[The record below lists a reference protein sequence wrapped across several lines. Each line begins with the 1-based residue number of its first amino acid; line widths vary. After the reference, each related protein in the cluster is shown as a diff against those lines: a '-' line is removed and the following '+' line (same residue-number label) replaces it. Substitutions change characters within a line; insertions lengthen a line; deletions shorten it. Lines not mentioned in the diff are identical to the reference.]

1 VKKSNS
7 IAQFLMPLIFLVC
20 SIFSITE
27 AFGQAPQTNAKVLE
41 ELEKKEGYVCPPC
54 GHDCLKTIFEKAG
67 ACGACG
73 MQLADIKSVV
83 KQLRKQPAEPPSRI
97 DRKKVAIL
105 IFDGVQIIDFTGP
118 YEVFVSTYEVYTVA
132 KSLEAISTNGE
143 LSVNPAYNFENCPEP
158 DILLIPGGQVFK
170 TQSDPVV
177 LQWLRET
184 AEKSDYVLSVCNG
197 AFILAKAG
205 LLKGLTATTTR
216 PLIEGLA
223 GAAPNIKVVHNKRF
237 VDNGKIIT
245 SGGLSAGI
253 DAALHVVAK
262 IEVKQQAES
271 IAYGLEYD
279 WRQGEGL
286 VLAPSTTNSGDVKN
300 LTSPKN

>member
-1 VKKSNS
+1 MKKSSS
-7 IAQFLMPLIFLVC
+7 IAQLLIPLMFLVC
-20 SIFSITE
+20 STFSITE
-27 AFGQAPQTNAKVLE
+27 ATAQVPQIDLKLLE

-83 KQLRKQPAEPPSRI
+83 LQLRKQPAEPPSRI

-118 YEVFVSTYEVYTVA
+118 YEVFISTYEVYTVA
-132 KSLEAISTNGE
+132 KSLKAISTNGE

-158 DILLIPGGQVFK
+158 DILLIPGGQVLK

-205 LLKGLTATTTR
+205 LLNGLTATTTR
-216 PLIEGLA
+216 PLIAGLA
-223 GAAPNIKVVHNKRF
+223 GAGPNITVVRNKRF

-245 SGGLSAGI
+245 SSGLSAGI

-262 IEVKQQAES
+262 IDGKKRAEG

-279 WRQGEGL
+279 WRQNEGL
-286 VLAPSTTNSGDVKN
+286 VL
-300 LTSPKN
+300 TSPEN

>member
-1 VKKSNS
+1 MRKSNH
-7 IAQFLMPLIFLVC
+7 IYYLVILLTFFVC
-20 SIFSITE
+20 STFSITE
-27 AFGQAPQTNAKVLE
+27 TTAQVTEVDKSVLE

-54 GHDCLKTIFEKAG
+54 GHNCLKTVFEKPG
-67 ACGACG
+67 ACDACG
-73 MQLADIKSVV
+73 MQLAEIKSVV
-83 KQLRKQPAEPPSRI
+83 KRLRNQPSGLPSSV

-118 YEVFVSTYEVYTVA
+118 YEVFTSAYEVYTVA
-132 KSLEAISTNGE
+132 KSLETISTNGE
-143 LSVNPAYNFENCPEP
+143 LSVNPAYNFENFPEP
-158 DILLIPGGQVFK
+158 DILLVPGGQVLQ
-170 TQSDPVV
+170 TQNDPVV
-177 LQWLRET
+177 QQWLQET
-184 AEKSDYVLSVCNG
+184 VKKSDYVLSVCNG

-205 LLKGLTATTTR
+205 LLNGLTATTTR

-223 GAAPNIKVVHNKRF
+223 LSGPNIKVVHNKRF

-262 IEVKQQAES
+262 IDGKKRAEG

-279 WRQGEGL
+279 WRQNEGL
-286 VLAPSTTNSGDVKN
+286 VL
-300 LTSPKN
+300 TSPEN